1 MGRGYIVSRRFS
13 IELSATLEQKLQRRA
28 CRACTNES
36 EIVREALKG
45 YLTRPVLRAYNLER
59 ELRFLGF
66 PHDVAGPR
74 A

>member
-1 MGRGYIVSRRFS
+1 MGRGYLISRRFS
-13 IELSATLEQKLQRRA
+13 IELSATLERKLQRRA
-28 CRACTNES
+28 GRACTKES

-45 YLTRPVLRAYNLER
+45 YLTRPVLRAYNPER

-66 PHDVAGPR
+66 PHDVNGPR